1 MKLLT
6 SEQSITFGRTSP
18 VADEIHTRDSEIQLA
33 DSQRDK
39 AFFEALLAN
48 SGDVATVLDKNG
60 IISYHSPGLKE
71 MLGVDPA
78 DAISIHAADTVHR
91 DDHDHVVKQIERCTA
106 TPGIQLTEKFRL
118 GHIDGGWVWVEAK
131 IRNLLDDPN
140 IRGILVVCRDITDQV
155 RLKEQMSMAEKTT
168 AFGLFRWDAQ
178 TLRTDVSEAST
189 GMLGLKAGDTNLSV
203 RQFFSV
209 IHPDDVDLV
218 RDIFVDVVATKT
230 PFVKTVRVL
239 HKKGEYRHF
248 SAHGFPE
255 FDDDRNV
262 TAVAGVIE
270 DVTSDIQTRKSLRE
284 SEAQYRLIA
293 EHAHDI
299 FARHDPEGKLTFLS
313 PAAREVL
320 GVNPDDMIGLD
331 IVQFMHPDD
340 QDQVR
345 DKIAT
350 LGASTGS
357 IRLTFRLSHIDGH
370 YIWSE
375 STVQAIYSEETG
387 KMTEAIAITRDISE
401 RKEHEQNLLDARERA
416 EEANRTK
423 STFLANMSH
432 ELRTPLNA
440 IIGFSEILKRE
451 MYGPLG
457 DENYA
462 DYVGLIFDSGTHL
475 LDLINDIL
483 DMSKIEAGKM
493 EISLHAIDVEDIAQ
507 NCLKVIEPR
516 ASAKGQSLV
525 LDNML
530 VDDHDSALGDV
541 RATKQVLLNLL
552 SNAVKFTGEG
562 GTIRIVLQRREDEIE
577 LCVEDDGVGIA
588 PEDIPRLMQPFEQV
602 VGQSTIAEEG
612 SGLGLALT
620 RSFCELQGGRFTLQ
634 NIEQG
639 GTRAVVMLP
648 MSSGPV
654 AASALKA

>member
-1 MKLLT
+1 
-6 SEQSITFGRTSP
+6 
-18 VADEIHTRDSEIQLA
+18 VADEIHTHESDLK
-33 DSQRDK
+33 RDK

-60 IISYHSPGLKE
+60 IIAYHSPGLKE

-78 DAISIHAADTVHR
+78 DAIRIHAADTVHR
-91 DDHDHVVKQIERCTA
+91 DDHDHVKKQIDHCIA
-106 TPGIQLTEKFRL
+106 NPGIQLTEKFRL
-118 GHIDGGWVWVEAK
+118 GHIDGEWVWVEAK
-131 IRNLLDDPN
+131 IRNLLDDPH
-140 IRGILVVCRDITDQV
+140 IRGILVLCRDITDQV
-155 RLKEQMSMAEKTT
+155 RLKEQISMAERTT
-168 AFGLFRWDAQ
+168 AFGLFRWDAK
-178 TLRTDVSEAST
+178 TLRTEASEAST
-189 GMLGLKAGDTNLSV
+189 DMLGLTAGGTNQSAREFLSL
-203 RQFFSV
+203 

-218 RDIFVDVVATKT
+218 RAIFVDVVVTKT

-239 HKKGEYRHF
+239 HKDGDYRHF

-262 TAVAGVIE
+262 IAVAGVIE
-270 DVTSDIQTRKSLRE
+270 DVTSDIQTRKSLRD

-299 FARHDPEGKLTFLS
+299 FARHNPEGKLTFLS
-313 PAAREVL
+313 PAARHVL
-320 GVNPDDMIGLD
+320 GVNPDDMIGQD
-331 IVQFMHPDD
+331 IAQFMHPDD
-340 QDQVR
+340 QDHVR
-345 DKIAT
+345 EKIAT
-350 LGASTGS
+350 LGTSTGS
-357 IRLTFRLSHIDGH
+357 IRLTFRLAHMEGH
-370 YIWSE
+370 YVWAE
-375 STVQAIYSEETG
+375 STVQAIYSEDTG
-387 KMTEAIAITRDISE
+387 EMTEAIAITRDISE
-401 RKEHEQNLLDARERA
+401 RKEHEQNLLNARERA

-462 DYVGLIFDSGTHL
+462 DYVGLIFDSGSHL

-493 EISLHAIDVEDIAQ
+493 EISLHAIDVENIAQ

-516 ASAKGQSLV
+516 ASAKAQSLV

-530 VDDHDSALGDV
+530 VEGHDSALGDE
-541 RATKQVLLNLL
+541 RATKQILLNLL

-562 GTIRIVLQRREDEIE
+562 GTIRIALRRLADEIE

-639 GTRAVVMLP
+639 GTRAVVILP
-648 MSSGPV
+648 ISTGPA
-654 AASALKA
+654 AASALRA